1 MAWPRIFAQQRVQVW
16 TCAVAL
22 LAALAGF
29 CQRAADDTSA
39 AYDEPGHM
47 LAGFSYWSDQGPA
60 IATANLRV
68 AQLWLALP
76 LLPLDLHY
84 PEAGRRGTQLATG
97 VGAGELGRAFVH
109 DRRHDPGR
117 LLRASRAAV
126 TVLGLALGLVI
137 FLWARRVAGDAAGLL
152 ALGLYCFEPLIIA
165 HSALATTDIAA
176 TLLFTL
182 ALAAWWRLLHR
193 VSVMTVGWAGLATGL
208 LVTAKLSAVL
218 LGPAVLLLMVV
229 RLARGGEAVVAGP
242 GSARTVRG
250 AAMLGPWALAVGV
263 VGVVAYGMI
272 WAIYGF
278 HFAPGALLPDE
289 KWYDVLQPDAGWALR
304 TVNFCRVHRL
314 LPEAYLFDVQWF
326 VTSTGGRRAFLLG
339 DYSVEGFAA
348 YFPIAWLTKT
358 SPALLLA
365 LGVVAV
371 AAGLAWV
378 RRGAGAATV
387 RLGDFWP
394 LGVFAVI
401 YGGVAVAGSLN
412 IGLRHLLPVYPA
424 LFVAA
429 GASVTLWTAG
439 RWRLGYVGV
448 MTAAALVVAKGASPW
463 FLAYF
468 NPAAGGMINGH
479 RVLLESNYDW
489 GQDLPRVSRWV
500 AAYAAAGGVAERR
513 VYFAYYGTGDIAR
526 YNIEARLLPQEPEY
540 RPTTVYEL
548 LPGCYVISATLLQSL
563 GGNVVWGPWRPTLE
577 HHYRTLRR
585 ELAPL
590 YAIARARGTGPTAVT
605 PLEEQQIRLYD
616 ELRFVRLCAYLRHR
630 QPRSRITP
638 GVFAFE
644 VTAEDLTAALD
655 GPPPIVPPATIRG
668 LERLPHAWTNFL
680 R

>member
-1 MAWPRIFAQQRVQVW
+1 M
-16 TCAVAL
+16 AL
-22 LAALAGF
+22 LAGFAAL
-29 CQRAADDTSA
+29 CYRAADDSSA
-39 AYDEPGHM
+39 AYDEPGHV

-76 LLPLDLHY
+76 LLPMDLHF
-84 PEAGRRGTQLATG
+84 PESGRGGTMLGT
-97 VGAGELGRAFVH
+97 GAGAAQLGREFVH
-109 DRRHDPGR
+109 DRRHDPAT

-126 TVLGLALGLVI
+126 TVLGVVLGLVV
-137 FLWARRVAGDAAGLL
+137 FGWARRVAGDAAGLL

-165 HSALATTDIAA
+165 HSSLATADLAV

-193 VSVMTVGWAGLATGL
+193 VSVVTVGLAGVATGL

-218 LGPAVLLLMVV
+218 LGPAVLVLLAG
-229 RLARGGEAVVAGP
+229 RLVRGGEVELAWP
-242 GSARTVRG
+242 GGRRTVRG
-250 AAMLGPWALAVGV
+250 VAMLGPWVVAVGV
-263 VGVVAYGMI
+263 VGLVAYGMI

-304 TVNFCRVHRL
+304 TVNFLRVHHL

-326 VTSTGGRRAFLLG
+326 ITSTGGRRAYLLG
-339 DYSVEGFAA
+339 DHSVEGFAA

-358 SPALLLA
+358 SLPLLLA
-365 LGVVAV
+365 LGVAAV
-371 AAGLAWV
+371 AGGLAWG
-378 RRGAGAATV
+378 RRGLAAGTV
-387 RLGDFWP
+387 RLKELWP
-394 LGVFAVI
+394 LGVFAGI

-424 LFVAA
+424 LFVVA
-429 GASVTLWTAG
+429 GAGVTLWAAG

-479 RVLLESNYDW
+479 RVLVESNYDW
-489 GQDLPRVSRWV
+489 GQDLPRVSRWL
-500 AAYAAAGGVAERR
+500 AAYTAAGGVAERR

-526 YNIEARLLPQEPEY
+526 YDIQARLLPQEPEY

-577 HHYRTLRR
+577 QHYRTLRR

-655 GPPPIVPPATIRG
+655 GPPPIVPSATIKG
-668 LERLPHAWTNFL
+668 LERLPNAWTNFL